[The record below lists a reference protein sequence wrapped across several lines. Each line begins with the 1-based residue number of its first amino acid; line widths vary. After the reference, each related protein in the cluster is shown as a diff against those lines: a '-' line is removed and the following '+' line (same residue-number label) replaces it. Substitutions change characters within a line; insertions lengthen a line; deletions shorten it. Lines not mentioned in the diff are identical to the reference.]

1 MQTRGKSGISQPRQI
16 FNLSA
21 IPVDISKLPKTYRGA
36 LSDPNWKLA
45 MEEEYGA
52 LIASQTWDLVPPPP
66 HANIVSGKWLYRHKH
81 NADGS
86 LARYKARWVV
96 RGLSQ
101 QHGLDCDETF
111 SPVVKPTTMR
121 TVLSLVVSS
130 DWPIH

>member
-52 LIASQTWDLVPPPP
+52 LIVNQTWDLVPPPP